1 MSSYLPSLGIG
12 AVAGMRTMTASAALS
27 WAAPGWIGP
36 SISRAGHARP
46 ALAATLLA
54 LGEIV
59 GDKLP
64 FAPDRRIPPSL
75 AVRLAIGGAGGAAL
89 VGRSG
94 SPLTGAAYGVV
105 GALIGTFG
113 GRAAR
118 ALTARIGLNG
128 VGGLIED
135 AVAIG
140 LAVAAVRLAQE
151 GRRSPALT

>member
-1 MSSYLPSLGIG
+1 MTSYLPSLGIG

-27 WAAPGWIGP
+27 WAAPGWIGLP
-36 SISRAGHARP
+36 IHRAGHTRP

-75 AVRLAIGGAGGAAL
+75 AARLAIGGAGGAAL
-89 VGRSG
+89 AGRGG

-105 GALIGTFG
+105 GALIGTYG

-118 ALTARIGLNG
+118 ALMAQIGLNRA
-128 VGGLIED
+128 GGLIED
-135 AVAIG
+135 AVAVG
-140 LAVAAVRLAQE
+140 LAITAVRLARE
-151 GRRSPALT
+151 GHRSLAWS